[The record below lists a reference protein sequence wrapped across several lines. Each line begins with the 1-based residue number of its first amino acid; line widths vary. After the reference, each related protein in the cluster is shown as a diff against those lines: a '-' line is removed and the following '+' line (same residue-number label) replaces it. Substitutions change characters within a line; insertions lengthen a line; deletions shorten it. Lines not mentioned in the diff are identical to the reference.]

1 MMNTHDSSTPPR
13 PPVRYEGVGDRFST
27 DLVAYVGAVQIGWIR
42 ARYRWDIESD
52 LHWSIEAECDSGV
65 NRFTYPT
72 QEEAM
77 DAAKRHIE
85 ITWELIW
92 ADYFKQPSSTNQ
104 AGRGEI

>member
-1 MMNTHDSSTPPR
+1 MNTHDSNTPPR

-42 ARYRWDIESD
+42 ARYRWDIDSD
-52 LHWSIEAECDSGV
+52 LHWS
-65 NRFTYPT
+65 
-72 QEEAM
+72 M

-92 ADYFKQPSSTNQ
+92 GDYFKQPFSTNQ